1 MKELVVRYKDDF
13 DHDQIADVTIEFTFK
28 GGPFDGVTKEID
40 LTDANADQLAAD
52 MARYIAVAR
61 KAKRRSP
68 RKTAKPTN
76 GELVVKP
83 EQSRW
88 TKEIH
93 GYAAKLGYDW
103 DDKAVRDTVRQWGI
117 DNGLTVSRTGVIRR
131 DVLDDF
137 HKAHP
142 IKRIG

>member
-1 MKELVVRYKDDF
+1 MKELVVRIKDDF
-13 DHDQIADVTIEFTFK
+13 DHDQIADETVEFAYR
-28 GGPFDGVTKEID
+28 GVAYEID
-40 LTDANADQLAAD
+40 LTFVNSGNFDETIQP
-52 MARYIAVAR
+52 YIAVAR

-68 RKTAKPTN
+68 RKTTKPTN

-103 DDKAVRDTVRQWGI
+103 NDKAVRDTVRQHGI
-117 DNGLTVSRTGVIRR
+117 DNGFIVARTGVIRK
-131 DVLDDF
+131 DVLDSY
-137 HKAHP
+137 HLHQRVGA
-142 IKRIG
+142 